1 MAAIQMM
8 RAAAVLYVLS
18 LALAAAAS
26 AGAIDDLDG
35 VKAGLE
41 AAYAPVPKGSG
52 VPGEENSALAAG
64 GAKRDAAAQGGNPLW
79 MIPLSALTAT
89 RDRPLFSASRR
100 PPAPAV
106 EAAAPPPQAPAPAA
120 PTPPER
126 PALTLVGT
134 IVSPSTSVAMFKDTA
149 TQAVTRLRRGEAASG
164 WLLKTVKLRSVVVEK
179 GEQSTVLALPEPLD
193 TSGEQPSPNP
203 LAFGDRR
210 NRH

>member
-164 WLLKTVKLRSVVVEK
+164 WLLKTVKLRSVIVEK